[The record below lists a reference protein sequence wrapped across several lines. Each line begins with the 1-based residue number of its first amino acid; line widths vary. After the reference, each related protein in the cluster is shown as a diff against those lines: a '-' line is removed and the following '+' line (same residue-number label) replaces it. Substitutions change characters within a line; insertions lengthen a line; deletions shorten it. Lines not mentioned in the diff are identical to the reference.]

1 MFDLEHLRVSFHFLS
16 LHVCLQLD
24 VEGDVI
30 SFGIESKEEKNEE
43 REESGMKWHRIER
56 SSQFQKRALRL
67 PENANMQ
74 DISAK
79 YESGVL
85 TVSIPKMVVKPMEGN
100 KRIPVS

>member
-1 MFDLEHLRVSFHFLS
+1 MSRRTVGFRSLS

-30 SFGIESKEEKNEE
+30 SFGVESKEEKNEE
-43 REESGMKWHRIER
+43 GDDSGMKWHRMER
-56 SSQFQKRALRL
+56 SSQFQKRAMRL

-85 TVSIPKMVVKPMEGN
+85 TVSIPKMEVKPMEGN
-100 KRIPVS
+100 KRITVS